1 MGGSTEG
8 VSSLK
13 IVKLRAE
20 NIKKL
25 RAVEITPDG
34 PVVQITG
41 PNGAGKSSVLD
52 AIWWALGGTKAVA
65 EVPIRQG
72 QERAAITLDLG
83 EYRVTRT
90 FTPGNSY
97 LKVENA
103 AGAAYK
109 SPQALLDHLVG
120 DLSFDPLAF
129 VRADRK
135 TQVDLLIRATGLT
148 VDADALSAAAGRPVT
163 NDADPLHVI
172 TRTYQ
177 AVFADRTLVNRQ
189 WEQAKAVVA
198 RLPAVEPVAPV
209 SIAALMAEQQKL
221 LAQNVAVQ
229 AHNARGAAL
238 AADVTRL
245 TAERDRLRQALAD
258 TEAALAAAHTA
269 QAAWEPVAAP
279 DFSAITARI
288 QQADAVNEQAQ
299 AYEARR
305 AAQAEADRYQAQS
318 AALSERLQAILA
330 YKADLMAQA
339 AFPVEGVSFDEA
351 GVTYHGLPLAQAS
364 SAEQLRVSVALGM
377 ALHPTLRV
385 IRIQD
390 GSLLDS
396 ESLRLLTTLATTHDM
411 QCWIESVD
419 ESGQVGVYIEDGAV
433 VSVHGV
439 PA

>member
-1 MGGSTEG
+1 M
-8 VSSLK
+8 K
-13 IVKLRAE
+13 IVKLAAE
-20 NIKKL
+20 NVKKL

-52 AIWWALGGTKAVA
+52 SIWWALGGTKAVDA
-65 EVPIRQG
+65 VPIRQG
-72 QERAAITLDLG
+72 QAQATITLDLG

-90 FTPGNSY
+90 FTPGHSY

-109 SPQALLDHLVG
+109 SPQALLDSLVG

-129 VRADRK
+129 VRADAK

-148 VDADALSAAAGRPVT
+148 LDADALSAAAGRPVV
-163 NDADPLHVI
+163 NNADPLHVI

-177 AVFADRTLVNRQ
+177 EVFADRTLVNRQ
-189 WEQAKAVVA
+189 WEQAKAVLQ
-198 RLPAVEPVAPV
+198 RLPEVEATEPVSVTSLA
-209 SIAALMAEQQKL
+209 AEQQRL
-221 LAQNVAVQ
+221 MAQNVAVQ
-229 AHNARGAAL
+229 AHNAQGAAL
-238 AADVTRL
+238 DADIARL

-258 TEAALAAAHTA
+258 CEGALTTA
-269 QAAWEPVAAP
+269 RTARTAWTPVPAP

-288 QQADAVNEQAQ
+288 QQADAINQQARAYQ
-299 AYEARR
+299 ARA
-305 AAQAEADRYQAQS
+305 AAQADADQYHAQS
-318 AALSERLQAILA
+318 QALTERLQAIAA
-330 YKADLMAQA
+330 YKTALMTHA
-339 AFPVEGVSFDEA
+339 ALPVEGVSFDES
-351 GVTYHGLPLAQAS
+351 GVTYQGLPLAQAS

-396 ESLRLLTTLATTHDM
+396 DSLRILTDLATTHDM

-419 ESGQVGVYIEDGAV
+419 ETGQVGVYIEDGAV
-433 VSVHGV
+433 VAVHGA